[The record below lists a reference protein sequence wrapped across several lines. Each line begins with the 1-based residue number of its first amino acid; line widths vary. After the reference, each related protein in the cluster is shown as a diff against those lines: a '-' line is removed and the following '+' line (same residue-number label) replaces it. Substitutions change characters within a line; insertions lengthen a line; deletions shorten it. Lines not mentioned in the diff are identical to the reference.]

1 MTTANSE
8 TIPTGTRVI
17 LSRVRH
23 ESYRGLQG
31 IVRRFVKRRG
41 VYAIVL
47 DDGRGYDA
55 LPGNIDAVVAAEAE
69 Q

>member
-1 MTTANSE
+1 MTVTNSE
-8 TIPTGTRVI
+8 TMPKGTRVI

-23 ESYRGLQG
+23 DAYRGLHG
-31 IVRRFVKRRG
+31 TVRRFVKKRG

-55 LPGNIDAVVAAEAE
+55 LPANIDAVVAAEASP
-69 Q
+69 